1 MKAALRD
8 RYGELARERRP
19 DVLLLA
25 HGEPIIDGGGAELE
39 RFSRE
44 GASAEF

>member
-1 MKAALRD
+1 LRP
-8 RYGELARERRP
+8 E
-19 DVLLLA
+19 VLLLA
-25 HGEPIIDGGGAELE
+25 HGEPIFDGGSAALE